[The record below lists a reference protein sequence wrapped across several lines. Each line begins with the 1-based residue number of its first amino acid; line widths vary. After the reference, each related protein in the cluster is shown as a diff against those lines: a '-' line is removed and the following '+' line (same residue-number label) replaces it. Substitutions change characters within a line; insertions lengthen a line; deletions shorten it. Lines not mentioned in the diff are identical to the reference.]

1 MTELLWPG
9 SKQDDIEKK
18 FLLLITDGVEYMIKA
33 GKNLKTLYGKLLHV
47 TCIAHGMNRVA
58 EDIRSHFPEVDKFVA
73 NMKAAFKKAPR
84 RIAIYKAKYPD
95 LPLPPSPVI
104 TRWGT
109 WLSAVEFYANHFDKI
124 KDIVKDLPDDS
135 ASVKALKTLVS
146 SAELPRNLAF
156 LTLNYTFLAAKLKEM
171 QEKNSSL
178 RQSLQYLDDIESK
191 LFSVRGNVG
200 KSVIEKFKSVIGKNP
215 DLEKLKGISA
225 VLEGNDAD
233 DHDDPTLGLNPAE
246 IASFQFA
253 PITSVEAER
262 SFSMHKFLLSDRRH
276 GLTPEN
282 LEMELISHFELLHDD
297 DDN

>member
-58 EDIRSHFPEVDKFVA
+58 EDIPSHFPEVDKFVA

-84 RIAIYKAKYPD
+84 RIEIYKAKYPD

-104 TRWGT
+104 TRWGI

-171 QEKNSSL
+171 QEKNSWL

-246 IASFQFA
+246 IASVQFA